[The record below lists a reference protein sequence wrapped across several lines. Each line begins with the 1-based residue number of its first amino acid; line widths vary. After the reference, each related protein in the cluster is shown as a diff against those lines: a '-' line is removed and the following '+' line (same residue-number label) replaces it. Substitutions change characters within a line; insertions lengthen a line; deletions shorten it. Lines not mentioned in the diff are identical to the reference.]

1 MALRWPLRGAVAAL
15 VIPDSGEWSL
25 EMMRPSRS
33 ALFVPGNRREWI
45 EKAVTYA
52 ADVLVLDLEDS
63 VPDREKAAARA
74 IVKTGVQ
81 MLKAKGQASSVRIN
95 GFATGLALDDL
106 EGVLCPELESV
117 SLPKVETVADM
128 NELDALLTHLERRL
142 GIPVGQI
149 ETPLGCE
156 TAKAMRNV
164 YEIATS
170 CRRVKRVGLAAGPG
184 GDAARAIGYEW
195 SRAGMET
202 LYLRSKVVLDARA
215 AGIQYPTISSWWNIK
230 DLEGLE
236 RDARWN
242 RSLGYRGQTV
252 IHPSHVPIVNK
263 VYTPT
268 ADEIAF
274 HKGLIQAME
283 EAEKKGTAAVTY
295 KGDMVDEAMVKTSRE
310 MLEFARSIGVEP

>member
-1 MALRWPLRGAVAAL
+1 M
-15 VIPDSGEWSL
+15 I
-25 EMMRPSRS
+25 RPSRS
-33 ALFVPGNRREWI
+33 SLFVPGNRPAWI
-45 EKAVTYA
+45 EKAVTYG
-52 ADVLVLDLEDS
+52 ADTLILDLEDS
-63 VPDREKAAARA
+63 VPDREKAAARP
-74 IVKTGVQ
+74 IVKAGVKT
-81 MLKAKGQASSVRIN
+81 LHAKGQACSVRIN
-95 GFATGLALDDL
+95 GFATGLTLDDL
-106 EGVLCPELESV
+106 EGVLCPELESITF
-117 SLPKVETVADM
+117 PKVETPADM
-128 NELDALLTHLERRL
+128 DELDALLTHLERRL
-142 GIPVGQI
+142 GIPAGQI

-184 GDAARAIGYEW
+184 GDAARAIGYQW
-195 SRAGMET
+195 SKEGTET
-202 LYLRSKVVLDARA
+202 LFLRSKVVLDARA

-252 IHPSHVPIVNK
+252 MHPSHVPIVNE

-274 HKGLIQAME
+274 HKGLLQAME
-283 EAEKKGTAAVTY
+283 DAEKKGIAAVTY
-295 KGDMVDEAMVKTSRE
+295 QGDMVDEAMVKTSRE
-310 MLEFARSIGVEP
+310 LLAFARSIGVEV